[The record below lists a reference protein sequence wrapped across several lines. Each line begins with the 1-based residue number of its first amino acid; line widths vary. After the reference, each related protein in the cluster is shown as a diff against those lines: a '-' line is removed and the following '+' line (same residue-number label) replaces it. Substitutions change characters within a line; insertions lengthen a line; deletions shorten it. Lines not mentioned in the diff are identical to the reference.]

1 MQLDAT
7 REIHRR
13 VRKDESVT
21 RLRIRHALAV
31 VAMVL
36 VLAVAWLL
44 VAAPGTPATAVP
56 PAPAATTE
64 PAPDT
69 PTDTDT
75 APPTEPAGTESATS
89 EPKPPLTE
97 APATPAPP
105 AQTPPAPPTAQPA
118 SPTASPTA
126 QDTADA
132 GELEPT
138 PPSYTRTHTSVVS
151 WVLAALALLVG
162 VIAGVVLRR
171 RERRA
176 PAPVVPTAP
185 GVPDADD
192 ATVRLAALEAVGEAM
207 IDAGFSVAAVRQAL
221 EEIAAANGYP
231 GTEVVA
237 FPTALFVS
245 ARGLGEVRTGA
256 VSSGRR
262 DLLLAQADALD
273 DVVLAARTTAMSAS
287 ETIRRIEEIRMMPEP
302 YSLAQRVLAY
312 AVASAGIAV
321 LLGAS
326 WGGTGVAAVLGA
338 FVGWAQIQGDRLQ
351 QLYRPLITVGCAFVV
366 STVVFVLVSRGFDPG
381 VLPSVIAPLV
391 IFLPGG
397 LITTGVI
404 ELATGHMMSGA
415 GRVAAGAMQLV
426 LLAVGVVGGASLVGV
441 PQLELVG
448 SSQPIGPLGP
458 WLAVAAFG
466 VGIVVHQCGRAR
478 SIGWILLVLYVAY
491 GAQVLG
497 GVLFGGVLSAF
508 VGALAMTPV
517 AALVARQP
525 SGPAAFVSFLP
536 AFWLL
541 VPGSL
546 GLVGVAVILDGGSGG
561 LNTLV
566 TTASTMVAIAL
577 GALAGAAV
585 SSRLTPEH
593 RSLI

>member
-1 MQLDAT
+1 
-7 REIHRR
+7 
-13 VRKDESVT
+13 VRK
-21 RLRIRHALAV
+21 LRTPHALRATVVALALAV
-31 VAMVL
+31 VCLL
-36 VLAVAWLL
+36 VVTPGSAVAL
-44 VAAPGTPATAVP
+44 PAIP
-56 PAPAATTE
+56 PASGSANPEPSVAPTEDESRPTEPATTE
-64 PAPDT
+64 PEPPATQSPESPPTGQQSPAPT
-69 PTDTDT
+69 GQQS
-75 APPTEPAGTESATS
+75 APPNVQ
-89 EPKPPLTE
+89 
-97 APATPAPP
+97 PAP
-105 AQTPPAPPTAQPA
+105 PA
-118 SPTASPTA
+118 SPTAQATGS
-126 QDTADA
+126 
-132 GELEPT
+132 GELERI
-138 PPSYTRTHTSVVS
+138 PPASTQPSSSPVS

-162 VIAGVVLRR
+162 VITGFVLRR
-171 RERRA
+171 RERRSPA
-176 PAPVVPTAP
+176 PAAPAVPPVP
-185 GVPDADD
+185 ADD
-192 ATVRLAALEAVGEAM
+192 DAAVRLAALEAVGEAM

-245 ARGLGEVRTGA
+245 ARGLGEVRTGV
-256 VSSGRR
+256 VSSGGR
-262 DLLLAQADALD
+262 DLLLAQTDALD
-273 DVVLAARTTAMSAS
+273 EVIFEARAKAMDAD
-287 ETIRRIEEIRMMPEP
+287 EIVRRIAEIRAMPEP
-302 YSLAQRVLAY
+302 YTLGQRVLAY
-312 AVASAGIAV
+312 ALASAGIAV

-326 WGGTGVAAVLGA
+326 WGGTGVAAILGA
-338 FVGWAQIQGDRLQ
+338 LVGWAQIQSDRLQ
-351 QLYRPLITVGCAFVV
+351 QLYRPLVTVGCAFVV
-366 STVVFVLVSRGFDPG
+366 STVVLTLVGAGLDPG

-397 LITTGVI
+397 LITTGVV
-404 ELATGHMMSGA
+404 ELATGHMMAGA

-426 LLAVGVVGGASLVGV
+426 LLAFGVVAGSLLVGV
-441 PQLELVG
+441 PRLELVA
-448 SSQPIGPLGP
+448 SSQPIGPIGP

-466 VGIVVHQCGRAR
+466 VGIVIHQCGRAR

-497 GVLFGGVLSAF
+497 DFLFGGVLSAF

-577 GALAGAAV
+577 GALAGAAM
-585 SSRLTPEH
+585 SSRLSPEH

>member
-1 MQLDAT
+1 M
-7 REIHRR
+7 RPVIGHRTQR
-13 VRKDESVT
+13 
-21 RLRIRHALAV
+21 RLAGLGVALV
-31 VAMVL
+31 I
-36 VLAVAWLL
+36 AVASLG
-44 VAAPGTPATAVP
+44 VIASGTTAAAVPGMPAATGTPAEPTQTAGP
-56 PAPAATTE
+56 EDGATPDGSASQPMTE
-64 PAPDT
+64 PATVAPQA
-69 PTDTDT
+69 PT
-75 APPTEPAGTESATS
+75 
-89 EPKPPLTE
+89 
-97 APATPAPP
+97 TPAPTAAP
-105 AQTPPAPPTAQPA
+105 PPPSVQPAPTP
-118 SPTASPTA
+118 SPTARQTA
-126 QDTADA
+126 GSGA
-132 GELEPT
+132 GELET
-138 PPSYTRTHTSVVS
+138 QPPSYTQPHSSPVS
-151 WVLAALALLVG
+151 WVLALLALLTG
-162 VIAGVVLRR
+162 VIAGFVLRR
-171 RERRA
+171 RDRRA
-176 PAPVVPTAP
+176 PAPAAPAVPPVPTA
-185 GVPDADD
+185 DD
-192 ATVRLAALEAVGEAM
+192 AAARLAALEAVGEAM

-245 ARGLGEVRTGA
+245 ARGLGEVRTGV
-256 VSSGRR
+256 VSSGGRE
-262 DLLLAQADALD
+262 LLLAQTDALD
-273 DVVLAARTTAMSAS
+273 DVILAARTTAMDAGRI
-287 ETIRRIEEIRMMPEP
+287 IRRIAEIRAMPEP
-302 YSLAQRVLAY
+302 YTLAQRVVAY

-338 FVGWAQIQGDRLQ
+338 VVGWAQIQADRLQ
-351 QLYRPLITVGCAFVV
+351 QLYRPLVTVGCSFVV
-366 STVVFVLVSRGFDPG
+366 STVVLLLVGAGLDPG

-426 LLAVGVVGGASLVGV
+426 LLAVGVVAGSVLVGV
-441 PQLELVG
+441 PQLELVA
-448 SSQPIGPLGP
+448 SSQPIGPIGP

-491 GAQVLG
+491 GAQVIG
-497 GVLFGGVLSAF
+497 DILFGGVLSAF

>member
-1 MQLDAT
+1 M
-7 REIHRR
+7 
-13 VRKDESVT
+13 RKDGDVST
-21 RLRIRHALAV
+21 LRANRAFAGLTA
-31 VAMVL
+31 AL
-36 VLAVAWLL
+36 VLGVASVLL
-44 VAAPGTPATAVP
+44 AAPGTPAAALP
-56 PAPAATTE
+56 PVPAATETPIQSPE
-64 PAPDT
+64 APSDEET
-69 PTDTDT
+69 P
-75 APPTEPAGTESATS
+75 PPTEPATT
-89 EPKPPLTE
+89 EPKPPLT
-97 APATPAPP
+97 P
-105 AQTPPAPPTAQPA
+105 PPTATAQPEPPPIAQPA
-118 SPTASPTA
+118 PTPSPTTPGTPG
-126 QDTADA
+126 T
-132 GELEPT
+132 GELEAT
-138 PPSYTRTHTSVVS
+138 PPSYTQPHSSPVS
-151 WVLAALALLVG
+151 WVLAAIALLVG

-171 RERRA
+171 RERRVPGPAA
-176 PAPVVPTAP
+176 PAVPPVPA
-185 GVPDADD
+185 ADD
-192 ATVRLAALEAVGEAM
+192 AGVRLAALEAVGEAM

-245 ARGLGEVRTGA
+245 ARGLGEVRTGV
-256 VSSGRR
+256 VSSGGRE
-262 DLLLAQADALD
+262 LLLAQADALD
-273 DVVLAARTTAMSAS
+273 DVIFEARTRAMGAH
-287 ETIRRIEEIRMMPEP
+287 EIIRRVAEIRAMPEP
-302 YSLAQRVLAY
+302 YTLMQRVVAY
-312 AVASAGIAV
+312 AIASAGIAV

-326 WGGTGVAAVLGA
+326 WGGLGVAAALGA
-338 FVGWAQIQGDRLQ
+338 LVGWAQIQGDRLQ
-351 QLYRPLITVGCAFVV
+351 QQYRPLITVGCAFVV
-366 STVVFVLVSRGFDPG
+366 STVVLTLVNAGLDPG

-397 LITTGVI
+397 LINTGVI

-426 LLAVGVVGGASLVGV
+426 LLAVGVVGGSMLVGV
-441 PQLELVG
+441 PRLELVA
-448 SSQPIGPLGP
+448 SSQPIGPVGP

-466 VGIVVHQCGRAR
+466 VGIVIHQCGRSR

-497 GVLFGGVLSAF
+497 DVLFGGVLSAF

-546 GLVGVAVILDGGSGG
+546 GLVGVAVILDGGAGG